1 MENIIEEYI
10 QFVIDFLIKFYR
22 TLLGDTYDEKIV
34 KAFIDKY
41 VNVRYYNITNYPMQ
55 KSFIER
61 INKELRDV
69 ADELIKQFPDKKETI
84 KNTFALMGYVLY
96 LDDCV
101 EIDNIV
107 KLNNALLKDTNI
119 KLEYTD
125 EAKEAYRNLIRDF
138 NKKKKDF
145 FKVFESEDF
154 ELKFR
159 RLKRNLQYV
168 HMAQHCNISKLYSDY
183 AVEKAF
189 NSGVVEE
196 NKYYLL
202 YYLLTEKILT
212 DVISLN
218 FDKTYVVELPISLL
232 GKEKKIKRY
241 LRILDG
247 SIVKNKISIRYSYK
261 DYVKNKEKI
270 NKLINLG
277 YKISLLLDE
286 TFDNDFDCLILFKNV
301 FVYEKYEYY
310 DIIMNSEDKIL
321 KDIVVTL

>member
-10 QFVIDFLIKFYR
+10 QFVNDFLIKFYQI
-22 TLLGDTYDEKIV
+22 LLGDTYDERIV
-34 KAFIDKY
+34 KAFVDKY
-41 VNVRYYNITNYPMQ
+41 INIRYYNTTNYPKE
-55 KSFIER
+55 KSFIVK
-61 INKELRDV
+61 INKELKDI
-69 ADELIKQFPDKKETI
+69 ADGLLKHFPDKKEVT

-125 EAKEAYRNLIRDF
+125 EAKMAYRELVKEF
-138 NKKKKDF
+138 NKKKKDL
-145 FKVFESEDF
+145 FKVFEIEDF

-159 RLKRNLQYV
+159 RLKRNLQFV
-168 HMAQHCNISKLYSDY
+168 SMAQHCNVSKLYSDY

-202 YYLLTEKILT
+202 YYMLTEKILT
-212 DVISLN
+212 DVIELN
-218 FDKTYVVELPISLL
+218 FDKAYVVELPISLL
-232 GKEKKIKRY
+232 SKEKKIKRY
-241 LRILDG
+241 LRILDS
-247 SIVKNKISIRYSYK
+247 SIVKNKISIRYTYSDYK
-261 DYVKNKEKI
+261 KHKEKI

-286 TFDNDFDCLILFKNV
+286 TFDNDFDCLILFQNV

-310 DIIMNSEDKIL
+310 DIIMNSEDKLL
-321 KDIVVTL
+321 KSIVVTL

>member
-1 MENIIEEYI
+1 MKNIIEEYI
-10 QFVIDFLIKFYR
+10 QFVNDFLIKFYQI
-22 TLLGDTYDEKIV
+22 LLGDTYDERIV
-34 KAFIDKY
+34 KAFVDKY
-41 VNVRYYNITNYPMQ
+41 INIRYYNTTNYPKE
-55 KSFIER
+55 KSFIVK
-61 INKELRDV
+61 INKELKDI
-69 ADELIKQFPDKKETI
+69 ADGLLKHFPDKKEVT

-125 EAKEAYRNLIRDF
+125 EAKMAYRELVKEF
-138 NKKKKDF
+138 NKKKKDL
-145 FKVFESEDF
+145 FKVFEIEDF

-159 RLKRNLQYV
+159 RLKRNLQFV
-168 HMAQHCNISKLYSDY
+168 SMVQHCNVSKLYSDY

-202 YYLLTEKILT
+202 YYMLTEKILT
-212 DVISLN
+212 DVIELN
-218 FDKTYVVELPISLL
+218 FDKAYVVELPISLL
-232 GKEKKIKRY
+232 SKEKKIKRY
-241 LRILDG
+241 LRILDS
-247 SIVKNKISIRYSYK
+247 SIVKNKISIRYTYSDYK
-261 DYVKNKEKI
+261 KHKEKI

-286 TFDNDFDCLILFKNV
+286 TFDNDFDCLILFQNV
-301 FVYEKYEYY
+301 FIYEKYEYY
-310 DIIMNSEDKIL
+310 DIIMNSEDKLL
-321 KDIVVTL
+321 KSIVVTL